1 MWFNGGNEIMSIFN
15 RVSDIIRSNV
25 NDLLDRAE
33 DPEKMVK
40 QIIIDMEK
48 QVREATQA
56 LGQAM
61 ASEKQAL
68 SQLEKAKKNSAEWE
82 NKAKLALKSGNQE
95 LAKKALASKVE
106 VDNNIASLQA
116 SYDTI
121 SSQTAELRSR
131 VEVLQQK
138 LDEARQKQNMLIA
151 RAKMAEATQS
161 VATAVSNTDSTSAFS
176 KLEKMEK
183 KVEDKEAQADAFAE
197 MSGDTVFA
205 KDEFKELET
214 NQAVDAEMERLM
226 KEMNSDN

>member
-1 MWFNGGNEIMSIFN
+1 MELTTMEFEKIPMSVERQQLILQRQLDEIVNGI
-15 RVSDIIRSNV
+15 
-25 NDLLDRAE
+25 AE
-33 DPEKMVK
+33 LKYERGQNFTVK
-40 QIIIDMEK
+40 
-48 QVREATQA
+48 
-56 LGQAM
+56 
-61 ASEKQAL
+61 
-68 SQLEKAKKNSAEWE
+68 QLEKAKKNSAEWE

-95 LAKKALASKVE
+95 LAKKALSSKVE

-138 LDEARQKQNMLIA
+138 LDEARQKQNMLLA
-151 RAKMAEATQS
+151 RAKMAQATQR

-214 NQAVDAEMERLM
+214 NQAVDAELERLM